1 MRVTT
6 LANIKEVGNMAEKV
20 ALIWNQECET
30 MSRAELQKLQLERL
44 KQAVARVTASVP
56 FYKNLYAKAGVS
68 ANDIQSLE
76 DIAKLPFTHKQ
87 DLRDNYPFGLF
98 AVPLGDLRQIHATS
112 GTTGKM
118 TVTGYTAA
126 DMDIWAETMARVYT
140 AGGVTANDVI
150 HNAYGYGLFTGGL
163 GFHIG
168 AERIGATV
176 IPVSGG
182 LTRRQVEIMQDF
194 GSTVLTC
201 TPSYALVLVEAAKAM
216 GVDLRKDTNLRA
228 GFFGAEPWTEHMR
241 EDIEER
247 IGLQAYDI
255 YGLAEIIGPGVSVE
269 CPYHNGLH
277 IAEDHFYPEIIDPE
291 SGDPLGYDQL
301 GELVFTTL
309 TKEGLPLIRY
319 RTRDRTI
326 LRAEKCACGRT
337 MVRMEKVLGR
347 TDDMLIIRGVNVFP
361 SQVEHV
367 LLEFDALEP
376 QYVIYVDR
384 EKDRLDTLEVWAEAS
399 QALHAQGERA
409 LAELTGRV
417 KRAMQ
422 ETLYVSTAVK
432 IVPPGSIERSAG
444 KARRVVDRR
453 VM

>member
-1 MRVTT
+1 
-6 LANIKEVGNMAEKV
+6 MAEKK
-20 ALIWNQECET
+20 ALIWNEEFET
-30 MSRAELQKLQLERL
+30 MPRPELEKLQLERL
-44 KQAVARVTASVP
+44 KKLVARAASTVP
-56 FYKNLYAKAGVS
+56 FYQELYARAGVS
-68 ANDIQSLE
+68 DDDIQSLE
-76 DIAKLPFTHKQ
+76 DIAKLPFTYKQ
-87 DLRDNYPFGLF
+87 DLRDHYPFGMF
-98 AVPLGDLRQIHATS
+98 AVPVDELKQIHATS

-118 TVTGYTAA
+118 TVTGYTAN
-126 DMDIWAETMARVYT
+126 DMDLWAETMARVYT
-140 AGGVTANDVI
+140 AGGATADDMV

-182 LTRRQVEIMQDF
+182 LTRRQIEIMQDF

-201 TPSYALVLVEAAKAM
+201 TPSYALVLSETAAQM
-216 GVDLRKDTNLRA
+216 GVDLRTDTQLRI
-228 GFFGAEPWTEHMR
+228 GFFGAEPWTEPMR

-247 IGLQAYDI
+247 MGLEAFDI

-269 CPYHNGLH
+269 CPYHTGLH
-277 IAEDHFYPEIIDPE
+277 VAEDHFYPEIIDPE

-326 LRAEKCACGRT
+326 LRQEQCPCGRT
-337 MVRMEKVLGR
+337 VVRMEKVLGR

-367 LLEFDALEP
+367 LLEFEELEP
-376 QYVIYVDR
+376 QYMIYVDR
-384 EKDRLDTLEVWAEAS
+384 EKDRLDTLEVWAEA
-399 QALHAQGERA
+399 APHFHPQGERA
-409 LAELTGRV
+409 IADLTGRI
-417 KRAMQ
+417 KKAMQ
-422 ETLYVSTAVK
+422 ETLYVSTIVK
-432 IVPPGSIERSAG
+432 IVEPGSIERSGG
-444 KARRVVDRR
+444 KAQRVVDRR
-453 VM
+453 QI

>member
-1 MRVTT
+1 MTQ
-6 LANIKEVGNMAEKV
+6 KK
-20 ALIWNQECET
+20 ALIWNQESET
-30 MSRAELQKLQLERL
+30 MPRPELEKLQVERL
-44 KQAVARVTASVP
+44 KKAVARVTATVP
-56 FYKNLYAKAGVS
+56 FYRNLYAKAGVS
-68 ANDIQSLE
+68 ADDIQSIE
-76 DIAKLPFTHKQ
+76 DIAKLPFTNKS
-87 DLRDNYPFGLF
+87 DLRNSYPFGMF
-98 AVPLGDLRQIHATS
+98 AVPVGDLRQVHATS

-118 TVTGYTAA
+118 TVTGYTEH
-126 DMDIWAETMARVYT
+126 DMGIWAETMARVYA
-140 AGGVTANDVI
+140 AGGATGDDIV

-168 AERIGATV
+168 AEKIGATV

-182 LTRRQVEIMQDF
+182 LTRRQIEIMQDF
-194 GSTVLTC
+194 GSTVLNA
-201 TPSYALVLVEAAKAM
+201 TPSYALVLAETAADM
-216 GVDLRKDTNLRA
+216 GVDLRKDTKLRI
-228 GFFGAEPWTEHMR
+228 GFFGAEPWTERMR
-241 EDIEER
+241 MDIEER
-247 IGLQAYDI
+247 MGLEAYDI

-277 IAEDHFYPEIIDPE
+277 IAEDHFFAEIIDPE
-291 SGDPLGYDQL
+291 TGDPLGYDQL

-326 LRAEKCACGRT
+326 LHAETCACGRT

-367 LLEFDALEP
+367 LLEFEELEP

-384 EKDRLDTLEVWAEAS
+384 AKARLDTLEVWVEAS
-399 QALHAQGERA
+399 QSLYDRGEAAVDEMALRI
-409 LAELTGRV
+409 R
-417 KRAMQ
+417 KAMQ
-422 ETLYVSTAVK
+422 ETLYVSTTIKVVA
-432 IVPPGSIERSAG
+432 PGSVERSGG

-453 VM
+453 SM

>member
-1 MRVTT
+1 MMD
-6 LANIKEVGNMAEKV
+6 KQKK
-20 ALIWNQECET
+20 ALIWNEEFET
-30 MSRAELQKLQLERL
+30 MPRPELEKLQLKRL
-44 KQAVARVTASVP
+44 KDIVTYVAEKVP
-56 FYKNLYAKAGVS
+56 FYKDLYAEADVS
-68 ANDIQSLE
+68 AADINSLE
-76 DIAKLPFTHKQ
+76 DIAKLPFTNKQ
-87 DLRDNYPFGLF
+87 DLRDRYPFGMF
-98 AVPLGDLRQIHATS
+98 AVPVEELRQVHATS

-118 TVTGYTAA
+118 TVTGYTAS
-126 DMDIWAETMARVYT
+126 DMQVWAETMARVYT
-140 AGGVTANDVI
+140 AGNVTADDIV

-182 LTRRQVEIMQDF
+182 LTKRQIEIMQDF

-201 TPSYALVLVEAAKAM
+201 TPSYALVLAEAAKQM
-216 GVDLRKDTNLRA
+216 DVDLRETADVRV
-228 GFFGAEPWTEHMR
+228 GFFGAEPWTELMR

-247 IGLQAYDI
+247 MGLDAYDI

-269 CPYHNGLH
+269 CPYHCGLH

-309 TKEGLPLIRY
+309 TKEGLPLVRY

-326 LRAEKCACGRT
+326 LRKEKCACGRT

-347 TDDMLIIRGVNVFP
+347 TDDMLIIRGINVFP

-367 LLEFDALEP
+367 LLEFEGLEP

-384 EKDRLDTLEVWAEAS
+384 EKDKLDTLEVWVEAGPDFY
-399 QALHAQGERA
+399 AHDGEA
-409 LAELTGRV
+409 IEAMTARV
-417 KRAMQ
+417 KKAMQ
-422 ETLYVSTAVK
+422 ETLYVSTVVK
-432 IVPPGSIERSAG
+432 VVEPGSIQRSMG
-444 KARRVVDRR
+444 KAKRVVDRR
-453 VM
+453 DLG

>member
-1 MRVTT
+1 MMD
-6 LANIKEVGNMAEKV
+6 KQKK
-20 ALIWNQECET
+20 ALIWNEEFET
-30 MSRAELQKLQLERL
+30 MPRLELEKLQLKRL
-44 KQAVARVTASVP
+44 KETVAHVTEKVP
-56 FYKNLYAKAGVS
+56 FYKELYAGAGVS
-68 ANDIQSLE
+68 ADDINSLE
-76 DIAKLPFTHKQ
+76 DIAKLPFTNKQ
-87 DLRDNYPFGLF
+87 DLRDRYPFGMF
-98 AVPLGDLRQIHATS
+98 AVPVLDLRQVHATS

-118 TVTGYTAA
+118 TVTGYTAS
-126 DMDIWAETMARVYT
+126 DMQVWAETMARVYT
-140 AGGVTANDVI
+140 AGNVTADDVV

-182 LTRRQVEIMQDF
+182 LTRRQIEIMQDF

-201 TPSYALVLVEAAKAM
+201 TPSYALVLAEEAQGM
-216 GVDLRKDTNLRA
+216 GVDLQKDASLRV
-228 GFFGAEPWTEHMR
+228 GFFGAEPWTERMR

-247 IGLQAYDI
+247 MGLDAYDI

-269 CPYHNGLH
+269 CPYHCGLH
-277 IAEDHFYPEIIDPE
+277 VAEDHFYPEIIDPE
-291 SGDPLGYDQL
+291 TGDPLGYDQL

-309 TKEGLPLIRY
+309 TKEGLPLVRY

-326 LRAEKCACGRT
+326 LRREKCACGRT

-367 LLEFDALEP
+367 LLEFEGLEP

-384 EKDRLDTLEVWAEAS
+384 EKDKLDTLEVWVEAS
-399 QALHAQGERA
+399 PELYAQGEEA
-409 LAELTGRV
+409 LKEMTAKV
-417 KRAMQ
+417 KKAMQ
-422 ETLYVSTAVK
+422 ETLYVSTV
-432 IVPPGSIERSAG
+432 VEVVEPGSIERSLG
-444 KARRVVDRR
+444 KAKRVVDRR
-453 VM
+453 DLG

>member
-1 MRVTT
+1 MMD
-6 LANIKEVGNMAEKV
+6 KQKK
-20 ALIWNQECET
+20 ALIWNEEFET
-30 MSRAELQKLQLERL
+30 MPRSELEGLQLRRL
-44 KQAVARVTASVP
+44 KEIVAYVAEKVP
-56 FYKNLYAKAGVS
+56 FYSDLYAEAGVS
-68 ANDIQSLE
+68 ADDINSLE
-76 DIAKLPFTHKQ
+76 DIAKLPFTNKQ
-87 DLRDNYPFGLF
+87 DLRDRYPFGMF
-98 AVPLGDLRQIHATS
+98 AVPVLELRQVHATS

-118 TVTGYTAA
+118 TVTGYTAS
-126 DMDIWAETMARVYT
+126 DMQVWAETMARVYA
-140 AGGVTANDVI
+140 AGNVTADDVV

-182 LTRRQVEIMQDF
+182 LTKRQIEIMQDF
-194 GSTVLTC
+194 GSTVLNA
-201 TPSYALVLVEAAKAM
+201 TPSYALVLAETAKQM
-216 GVDLRKDTNLRA
+216 GVDLREKTNLRV
-228 GFFGAEPWTEHMR
+228 GFFGAEPWTERMR

-247 IGLQAYDI
+247 MGIEAYDI

-269 CPYHNGLH
+269 CPYHCGLH

-291 SGDPLGYDQL
+291 TGDPLGYDQL

-309 TKEGLPLIRY
+309 TKEGLPLVRY

-326 LRAEKCACGRT
+326 LRKEKCACGRT

-347 TDDMLIIRGVNVFP
+347 TDDMLIIRGINVFP

-367 LLEFDALEP
+367 LLEFEGLEP

-384 EKDRLDTLEVWAEAS
+384 AKDKLDTLEVWVEAS
-399 QALHAQGERA
+399 PELYAQGEEA
-409 LAELTGRV
+409 VGEATARV
-417 KRAMQ
+417 KKAMQ
-422 ETLYVSTAVK
+422 ETLYVSTVVK
-432 IVPPGSIERSAG
+432 VVEPNSIQRSMG

-453 VM
+453 DLG